1 MHFYYIFFINIYEKN
16 IIEMPWLIVIGIIK
30 LFYEKNIIE
39 MLLFIVDWNN
49 KITILPF
56 QKT

>member
-1 MHFYYIFFINIYEKN
+1 
-16 IIEMPWLIVIGIIK
+16 MPWLIVIGIIK